1 MQRSGIILP
10 KDHNLSMA
18 EEVLNQGTWFM
29 QGDGRFGGEHP
40 KVAAV
45 RAASR
50 ERLAKQEAEES
61 TSKET
66 LVKNAATYLEKFYQV
81 GAQVVSECHLRTW
94 HSMLVS

>member
-1 MQRSGIILP
+1 
-10 KDHNLSMA
+10 
-18 EEVLNQGTWFM
+18 M
-29 QGDGRFGGEHP
+29 QGDGGFDEEHP

-61 TSKET
+61 ASKEG

-81 GAQVVSECHLRTW
+81 GPHALTAER
-94 HSMLVS
+94 